1 MKELI
6 KKLEK
11 NKEIQLLLKSFEE
24 EFENNFEIADDIDEF
39 SMITYRDTIFRI
51 WLFSPIVEGTYMSPY
66 YIINRIA
73 QSYKK
78 GDYSIAP
85 HIKIIIKANNINFE
99 TKWNIY
105 SKVENPVMDDLNK
118 LAKHCNPTI
127 VKRESNRFVID
138 GGETFIDEI
147 SYRSGYYID
156 YLLELSLKLNIIKEI
171 KSIGCQCYQLS
182 ELYSNYDS
190 LSNEEKINK
199 IIKASIEISNKN
211 LEEKCKIKNSNIE
224 IDLLK
229 NDVSYEDYDKY
240 MAEIVRYYEEI
251 YNNISNLTN
260 IGNIEIMES
269 IKSLTQEKVT
279 NMMANK
285 DFSVFFDINFT
296 IIFGYYLG
304 IINPIY
310 EGPFF
315 IEIFNKIMQ
324 VLIREENVL
333 NGLFNLQIA
342 HNLTPFGMK
351 VLEKTVDKNIENSF
365 KDIPM
370 DLMNNGINFYIENKE
385 EILEEYMDM
394 FEGMNNNFN
403 AMAFDF
409 DEDDDYIDDED
420 MTVDLFGEHM
430 SREIV
435 KHLVDFYEYLF
446 MNKKLKEKT
455 ADKHCE
461 NVELYIS
468 DYLNMRSLE
477 DLNRITKN
485 SMHIFM
491 LDWFIPNV
499 ATSASNV
506 RSQLTSLSQYIKFLS
521 DKGFVDK
528 SLLQD
533 FKEISKNKEKYVDYF
548 DEYIYGDDED
558 IF

>member
-199 IIKASIEISNKN
+199 IQKIDILDSQEVSETLTDIS
-211 LEEKCKIKNSNIE
+211 
-224 IDLLK
+224 
-229 NDVSYEDYDKY
+229 
-240 MAEIVRYYEEI
+240 EI
-251 YNNISNLTN
+251 YSNRDNYCGIFRIILLIVAMVSSLVLVIFSKFLT
-260 IGNIEIMES
+260 
-269 IKSLTQEKVT
+269 KQVQLLPEK
-279 NMMANK
+279 
-285 DFSVFFDINFT
+285 
-296 IIFGYYLG
+296 G
-304 IINPIY
+304 
-310 EGPFF
+310 
-315 IEIFNKIMQ
+315 
-324 VLIREENVL
+324 IREFL
-333 NGLFNLQIA
+333 PSFLQN
-342 HNLTPFGMK
+342 HF
-351 VLEKTVDKNIENSF
+351 
-365 KDIPM
+365 
-370 DLMNNGINFYIENKE
+370 
-385 EILEEYMDM
+385 
-394 FEGMNNNFN
+394 
-403 AMAFDF
+403 
-409 DEDDDYIDDED
+409 
-420 MTVDLFGEHM
+420 
-430 SREIV
+430 
-435 KHLVDFYEYLF
+435 
-446 MNKKLKEKT
+446 
-455 ADKHCE
+455 
-461 NVELYIS
+461 
-468 DYLNMRSLE
+468 
-477 DLNRITKN
+477 
-485 SMHIFM
+485 
-491 LDWFIPNV
+491 
-499 ATSASNV
+499 
-506 RSQLTSLSQYIKFLS
+506 
-521 DKGFVDK
+521 
-528 SLLQD
+528 
-533 FKEISKNKEKYVDYF
+533 
-548 DEYIYGDDED
+548 
-558 IF
+558 